1 MENGKVEDADGHMDD
16 TDLHMI
22 QLQAL
27 WAELKSSLGSVV
39 QEVSALQ
46 QSNIRLEEKV
56 SAYQRDTGEKILSLR
71 NTLNTLQEDMSS
83 ALTQITE
90 LSCSQKGLQRDMEL
104 LQNTQHSRKFS
115 RGEELIDGH
124 TQLCSQTELS
134 LIQHFISSLPGN
146 QNSNSEQD
154 SSALRN
160 RSRSPV
166 WRERKD
172 SRDLTELNNQE
183 LSRRQMAA
191 LELLES
197 ERVYVSYLSLLLKAN
212 INFNGCET
220 NNLKDKRLFPSCLRF
235 LIQQHLELLHLLQE
249 RVLKSHWQGIMG
261 DVFLR
266 LTSKESDFL
275 DHYISYLKE
284 LPECLSVVSL
294 FSSNSSKPGGLLE
307 GDITGDDTRPSLHT
321 LLLQPVQR
329 VPEYLGLLQ
338 SLLRQTESDHPDYYL
353 LLVCV
358 QHLRSFTTQY
368 NPLLQHNQELLTH
381 SHTHAARERTH
392 NLCTH
397 QQERATHT
405 RKELSRSSVKQ
416 LYKVDYE
423 SSSNYSTASALIDPV
438 HGLRRAKHASVR
450 RYQEWEAE
458 PQRYHS
464 DVPSPI
470 SFASDSESH
479 LKSPPPPLHSIPET
493 EGTGSS
499 ALADAMGAFLPYGG
513 GDSRCSSPSHSSD
526 SSIDIAFVRCSP
538 SPGAGHQSHGGG
550 RSSGGGVYRSNRGC
564 VSPDSV
570 GMMRPR
576 PLQAVQRKSKS
587 LNGLQMDSIDSHT
600 HQVRTPV
607 HPKLERQ
614 SSGKSRLR
622 HSSPQR
628 RHETHAHTDAE
639 ELAIQIHSKDTG
651 TPIWE
656 DLKWR
661 GTSEDGEHTPLSER
675 SRKEGKGFRSSFK
688 KLFKKKSTG
697 DSKEKA
703 GEKAEGQSSSELE
716 SSSRSNRV
724 AHPGDIDRGTA
735 V

>member
-1 MENGKVEDADGHMDD
+1 MENGKVE
-16 TDLHMI
+16 
-22 QLQAL
+22 LQAL

-71 NTLNTLQEDMSS
+71 NTLNTLQ
-83 ALTQITE
+83 
-90 LSCSQKGLQRDMEL
+90 
-104 LQNTQHSRKFS
+104 KFS

-146 QNSNSEQD
+146 QSNSEQD

-183 LSRRQMAA
+183 LRRQMAA

-220 NNLKDKRLFPSCLRF
+220 NNLKDKLFPSCLRF

-405 RKELSRSSVKQ
+405 RKELSSSVKQ
-416 LYKVDYE
+416 LNKVDYE
-423 SSSNYSTASALIDPV
+423 SSSNYSTASAL
-438 HGLRRAKHASVR
+438 
-450 RYQEWEAE
+450 YQEWEAE

-639 ELAIQIHSKDTG
+639 ELPIQIHSKDTG

-688 KLFKKKSTG
+688 KLFKKK
-697 DSKEKA
+697 EKA